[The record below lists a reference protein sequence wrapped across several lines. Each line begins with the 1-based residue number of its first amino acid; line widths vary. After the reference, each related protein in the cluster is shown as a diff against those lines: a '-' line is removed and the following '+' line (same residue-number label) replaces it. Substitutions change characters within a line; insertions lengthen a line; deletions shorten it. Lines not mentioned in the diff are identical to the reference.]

1 MTKQGYGIPP
11 LTLLYYELVA
21 NISNRV
27 ASDVS
32 TFFHLLPEEGWGCR
46 TTTGGVDTGAGG
58 AGTGSEGS

>member
-11 LTLLYYELVA
+11 LTLLYYQLVA

-32 TFFHLLPEEGWGCR
+32 TFFHLLPEEEGWGCQA
-46 TTTGGVDTGAGG
+46 TTGGADTGAGG
-58 AGTGSEGS
+58 ATGTEGF